1 MICLTAYR
9 MNEIKIMD
17 TKILTTDKNSIAT
30 AGEILKTGGLVAFP
44 TETVYGLGANA
55 FDSECVKKIYAA
67 KGRPSDNPLIVHI
80 SDISQ
85 LYPLVKDINDNALA
99 LIHAFMPGPFTIIL
113 KKSDLIPDTVT
124 AGMDTVAV
132 RFPENETARQLIN
145 ATGSPIAAPSANLS
159 GSPSPTKASHVIEDL
174 SGRIDAIID
183 GGSCEVGL
191 ESTIVDSSSSVPVLL
206 RPGGITFEDILEIVP
221 EATVDENIL
230 KSLAENQQPRCPG
243 SKYKHYA
250 PKAEVTVIEGDM
262 KAVKRKIDLLLA
274 ENTDKICGVLTMS
287 ENTYDCEVILSGG
300 TTNREFAK
308 NLFSHLRDFDHLGVE
323 VVFAEFQS
331 RDGYGLAI
339 KNRLYK
345 SASQRV
351 IYVD

>member
-1 MICLTAYR
+1 
-9 MNEIKIMD
+9 
-17 TKILTTDKNSIAT
+17 
-30 AGEILKTGGLVAFP
+30 
-44 TETVYGLGANA
+44 
-55 FDSECVKKIYAA
+55 
-67 KGRPSDNPLIVHI
+67 
-80 SDISQ
+80 
-85 LYPLVKDINDNALA
+85 
-99 LIHAFMPGPFTIIL
+99 
-113 KKSDLIPDTVT
+113 
-124 AGMDTVAV
+124 
-132 RFPENETARQLIN
+132 
-145 ATGSPIAAPSANLS
+145 
-159 GSPSPTKASHVIEDL
+159 
-174 SGRIDAIID
+174 
-183 GGSCEVGL
+183 
-191 ESTIVDSSSSVPVLL
+191 
-206 RPGGITFEDILEIVP
+206 
-221 EATVDENIL
+221 
-230 KSLAENQQPRCPG
+230 
-243 SKYKHYA
+243 
-250 PKAEVTVIEGDM
+250 M

>member
-1 MICLTAYR
+1 
-9 MNEIKIMD
+9 MNEINTMD
-17 TKILTTDKNSIAT
+17 TKILTTEKESIIEA
-30 AGEILKTGGLVAFP
+30 AEILKNGGLVAFP

-55 FDSECVKKIYAA
+55 FDGECVKKIYQA

-85 LYPLVKDINDNALA
+85 LYPLVTDINDNALA
-99 LIHAFMPGPFTIIL
+99 LIHAFMPGPFTVIL
-113 KKSDLIPDTVT
+113 KKSSLIPDTVT
-124 AGMDTVAV
+124 AGMDTVAI
-132 RFPENETARQLIN
+132 RFPENETARELIDT
-145 ATGSPIAAPSANLS
+145 AGFPIAAPSANLS
-159 GSPSPTKASHVIEDL
+159 GKPSPTKALHVIEDL

-183 GGSCEVGL
+183 GGNCSVGV
-191 ESTIVDSSSSVPVLL
+191 ESTIVDASGGVPVLL

-221 EATVDENIL
+221 DAVLDENIL
-230 KSLAENQQPRCPG
+230 KSLAETEQPRCPG

-262 KAVKRKIDLLLA
+262 KSVKKKIDSLLS
-274 ENTDKICGVLTMS
+274 ENSDKICGVLTMS
-287 ENTYDCEVILSGG
+287 ENTYDCEVILCGG
-300 TTNREFAK
+300 TTNKEFAK